1 MIIQLV
7 KTERTS
13 IGQRPKV
20 LQQINCKEKE
30 GIQGEPVD

>member
-13 IGQRPKV
+13 VGQRPKV
-20 LQQINCKEKE
+20 QQINYEEKE
-30 GIQGEPVD
+30 GIQGEPID

>member
-13 IGQRPKV
+13 VGQRPKV
-20 LQQINCKEKE
+20 LQQVNYEEKE
-30 GIQGEPVD
+30 GIQGEPID